1 MLKILIVEDDRQ
13 LATTLQYLVED
24 NPRYRVVGLA
34 EDAASAAAA
43 ADREEPDLA
52 LIDLHLA
59 RGTTGFSVAAHL
71 NGKGVPCLFV
81 TGKSPGFPMPDLAL
95 GCLMK
100 PFTGDDVHRAIAMA
114 EDLMRGRET
123 LRPRMPKNLTFYEME
138 QEPAPAA
145 VEQESAA
152 PERRSLTSRLSAWI
166 AGTTH

>member
-34 EDAASAAAA
+34 EDAETAAAVA
-43 ADREEPDLA
+43 YREEPDLA

-71 NGKGVPCLFV
+71 NGHGVPCLFV

-95 GCLMK
+95 GCLLK
-100 PFTGDDVHRAIAMA
+100 PFTGDDVRRALATA

-123 LRPRMPKNLTFYEME
+123 LRPRMPKNLTFYETE
-138 QEPAPAA
+138 EEPASAQG
-145 VEQESAA
+145 VQESRV
-152 PERRSLTSRLSAWI
+152 PQRRSLTSRLSAWI
-166 AGTTH
+166 AGTAH

>member
-13 LATTLQYLVED
+13 LATMLQYLVED

-34 EDAASAAAA
+34 EDAASATAI
-43 ADREEPDLA
+43 ADCEDPDLA

-59 RGTTGFSVAAHL
+59 RGSTGFSVAAHL
-71 NGKGVPCLFV
+71 NGLGIPCLFV

-95 GCLMK
+95 GLLMK

-123 LRPRMPKNLTFYEME
+123 LRPRMPKNLEFYEVDDVT
-138 QEPAPAA
+138 PPI
-145 VEQESAA
+145 VGDPLPIA
-152 PERRSLTSRLSAWI
+152 PERRSLTRRLGAWI